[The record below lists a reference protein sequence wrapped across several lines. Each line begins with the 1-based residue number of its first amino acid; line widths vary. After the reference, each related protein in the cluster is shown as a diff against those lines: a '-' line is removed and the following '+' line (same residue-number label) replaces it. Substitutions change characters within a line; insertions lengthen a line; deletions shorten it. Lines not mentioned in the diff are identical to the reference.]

1 MRKSS
6 ERHPLAVLRGII
18 ELDQPAFA
26 HEVGLS
32 ISAISKIETPKL
44 PLSMEKALQIA
55 AETGCSPAWLMMGNP
70 KAPPLAGIPDP
81 KAPAKKA
88 GKGVFEPPP
97 YTKEIYDY
105 VRASI
110 KAGKPIKGA
119 DYMDISLFSDPMQLI
134 IRALHKA
141 SRTSR
146 SSLAFLKLNDMAQE
160 LAKEVGITDP
170 LTRDFVD
177 YQDRFLQEIVELT
190 KIDMPKKR

>member
-32 ISAISKIETPKL
+32 ISAISKIETLKL
-44 PLSMEKALQIA
+44 PLSMEKALHIA
-55 AETGCSPAWLMMGNP
+55 AETGCSPAWLLMGNP
-70 KAPPLAGIPDP
+70 KAPPVAGIPDP
-81 KAPAKKA
+81 KAPARKA
-88 GKGVFEPPP
+88 GKGKFQPPP

-105 VRASI
+105 VRSCL
-110 KAGKPIKGA
+110 KAGKPIEGA
-119 DYMDISLFSDPMQLI
+119 DYMDISLFSDPLQLI

-141 SRTSR
+141 SKTSR
-146 SSLAFLKLNDMAQE
+146 SSLAFLKLNDIAKE

-170 LTRDFVD
+170 LTKDFVD
-177 YQDRFLQEIVELT
+177 YQDRLLEEIRELT
-190 KIDMPKKR
+190 KIDMPRKR